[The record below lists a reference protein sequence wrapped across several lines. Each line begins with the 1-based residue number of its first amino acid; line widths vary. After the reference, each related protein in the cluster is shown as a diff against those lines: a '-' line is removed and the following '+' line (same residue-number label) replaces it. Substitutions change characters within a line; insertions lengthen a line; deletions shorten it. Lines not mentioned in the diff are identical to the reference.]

1 VLRSRD
7 SPMRT
12 NEFVGSDA
20 PRLHRKYNRGYI
32 GSQLRDAFALGAN
45 FGIVPTNRD
54 GSLRD
59 GHPEKARLLSLSLSL
74 SPFLFSRQHTCV
86 SVEIERKGG
95 KPLRNARTVLPRSEK
110 DPR

>member
-20 PRLHRKYNRGYI
+20 PRLHRIYNRGYI

-74 SPFLFSRQHTCV
+74 SLSLPFYSRDSILV
-86 SVEIERKGG
+86 YLLK
-95 KPLRNARTVLPRSEK
+95 
-110 DPR
+110 